1 MLSCQQVARMVSSGE
16 LEDAG
21 WLRRLSARMHFLMC
35 RHCRRY
41 DAQIRAVGSMAQRG
55 YGSESDDPEI
65 LQRLEGDILSRITG
79 GSSSSADDKTDTPP
93 TEAGTG

>member
-1 MLSCQQVARMVSSGE
+1 MLSCQQVARMVSSGD

-41 DAQIRAVGSMAQRG
+41 DAQIRAVGSMVQRG
-55 YGSESDDPEI
+55 YGSGSDDPEA
-65 LQRLEGDILSRITG
+65 LQRLEGELLSRIASGT
-79 GSSSSADDKTDTPP
+79 SSPADVEPDAP
-93 TEAGTG
+93 GTSD

>member
-1 MLSCQQVARMVSSGE
+1 MLSCQQVARMVSSGA

-41 DAQIRAVGSMAQRG
+41 EAQIRAVGTMASKA
-55 YGSESDDPEI
+55 YGSAPDDPAA
-65 LQRLEGDILSRITG
+65 LRRLEADILSRVPG
-79 GSSSSADDKTDTPP
+79 GPSCSTDSKAD
-93 TEAGTG
+93 